1 MNKQKIILLVAAL
14 AVIGGAAAVLN
25 HLSTNQRLGQPGVKT
40 TTPQGKQLNVEVLL
54 PEKVLNY
61 DSKWV
66 AQPEVVTNVLP
77 ADTSFGQREYVPP
90 GLHWDGAPGGPEYW
104 RWVFSRLVVNVVLMG
119 TDRTSLHKPQF
130 CLEGQGWRIDDAE
143 SAELTI
149 PIDRPQPYELPVI
162 KLVSTQTLN
171 DGKGNSMVL
180 RGIYVYWFVADGVL
194 SGDKSG
200 AERMWG
206 MAKHLLKTGELQR
219 WAYVSCFA
227 ICPPGEENAT
237 YERMKEFIAAS
248 VPEFQLTPKPS
259 ATVAA
264 ATP

>member
-1 MNKQKIILLVAAL
+1 MNKQKLILLVLTL

-25 HLSTNQRLGQPGVKT
+25 HLSSNQRLGAPGVKT
-40 TTPQGKQLNVEVLL
+40 TPQQGKTLNVEVLL

-61 DSKWV
+61 ESKWV
-66 AQPEVVTNVLP
+66 GQAEVVTNVLP

-90 GLHWDGAPGGPEYW
+90 GGHWL
-104 RWVFSRLVVNVVLMG
+104 FSRLIMNVVLMG

-130 CLEGQGWRIDDAE
+130 CLEGQGWRINDAE

-149 PIDRPQPYELPVI
+149 PIGRPQPYELPVI
-162 KLVSTQTLN
+162 KLVSTREVTDDN
-171 DGKGNSMVL
+171 GKVLTL

-206 MAKHLLKTGELQR
+206 MATHLLKTGELQR

-227 ICPPGEENAT
+227 ICVPGEEDAT
-237 YERMKEFIAAS
+237 YERMKAFIAAS

-259 ATVAA
+259 ETLTAA
-264 ATP
+264 AP